1 MLTWYGDVAQ
11 GRDKAQGQQSLSAV
25 FHISHMAIVAKS
37 TSAL

>member
-1 MLTWYGDVAQ
+1 MLIWYGDVAQ
-11 GRDKAQGQQSLSAV
+11 GSDTAPGQQSLRAV